1 MRQKTTDAHGETPT
15 LSGTNNAPVAFG
27 LNQSSAVCLPLV
39 SDSQKLIWVHS
50 NQINLQMDGAAELDR
65 AFDRF
70 PYLTEKQTAALAQRC
85 SLHPDQVKVW
95 FMVQR
100 LCYGISWDYKDIHKV
115 RRKLSRGKEEQQNR
129 AGVKEDRGEN
139 KKWKREV
146 KESDG
151 KKAGEIREA
160 NERGMMG
167 ENVRANERLERKMKQ
182 EQPMKKE
189 KDRKVEEV
197 EENKK
202 NAPKKRKR
210 VTVADKLGKKRMKQ
224 GDEGV
229 VERAGDIKVRSDEAE
244 REWQKSTQ
252 TETTLFTRKKKK
264 KANRRSLSIQEWP
277 AHKCFVVPDEPL
289 DVSPALDVPPLTDNQ
304 TPNTCMTPVKSGCE
318 GKTEMEAKL
327 EGEVHAESTNHK
339 GSVTDKL
346 KELTDVNDNPVVA
359 EGSPT
364 FTQQQDSPVV
374 DARTPRTRTHIRW
387 SKKTQTQ
394 LAMMK
399 VAFSHCQYP
408 DSGDY
413 NQLAMLIGVPRYMLV
428 QWFGD
433 MRYYVKKARPRWMNQ
448 EQHSQ
453 ALANIKY
460 QQCLNGLPKAQPSEG
475 GGKATWK
482 MKPER
487 SESNGEDESVQVPP
501 EEK

>member
-1 MRQKTTDAHGETPT
+1 MRKMRQKTPDACGETPT
-15 LSGTNNAPVAFG
+15 LSETNVAPVAFS
-27 LNQSSAVCLPLV
+27 LNQNSAVCLPLV
-39 SDSQKLIWVHS
+39 SDGQKLIWVHS
-50 NQINLQMDGAAELDR
+50 NQINLQMDGAAELDK
-65 AFDRF
+65 AFDKF
-70 PYLTEKQTAALAQRC
+70 PYLTQKQTAALAQRC

-100 LCYGISWDYKDIHKV
+100 LRYGISWDYKDIHKV
-115 RRKLSRGKEEQQNR
+115 RRKLKLSRGKEWLQS
-129 AGVKEDRGEN
+129 GTGIKEDRGEK
-139 KKWKREV
+139 KKWKKEV

-151 KKAGEIREA
+151 KKAEEVREDQSA
-160 NERGMMG
+160 SEGRMMG
-167 ENVRANERLERKMKQ
+167 ENVRAYERLERKMEQ

-197 EENKK
+197 EEDKK
-202 NAPKKRKR
+202 NIQKKRKR

-229 VERAGDIKVRSDEAE
+229 VERAGDAEIRSDEAE
-244 REWQKSTQ
+244 KEWQKSTQ
-252 TETTLFTRKKKK
+252 TETKKK
-264 KANRRSLSIQEWP
+264 KANKRLLSVQEWP
-277 AHKCFVVPDEPL
+277 SHKSFVVPDEPL
-289 DVSPALDVPPLTDNQ
+289 DASPASDVPPLTDNQ
-304 TPNTCMTPVKSGCE
+304 TPNICVTPVKSGSE

-327 EGEVHAESTNHK
+327 EGEP
-339 GSVTDKL
+339 
-346 KELTDVNDNPVVA
+346 KELTDVNDDPVVA

-364 FTQQQDSPVV
+364 STQQRGSSVA
-374 DARTPRTRTHIRW
+374 DARTPRTRIRW
-387 SKKTQTQ
+387 SKKTRSQ

-413 NQLAMLIGVPRYMLV
+413 NQLATLIGVPRYVLV

-448 EQHSQ
+448 EQHRQ

-460 QQCLNGLPKAQPSEG
+460 QQCLNALSKAQPGEG
-475 GGKATWK
+475 GGKASWK
-482 MKPER
+482 MKLER